1 MGIWENLY
9 ELDWLSCVCVCGVV
23 ELREKRDLT
32 GLKRNKYV
40 LPNGAQWSAD
50 YKMEK

>member
-9 ELDWLSCVCVCGVV
+9 ELDWLICVCVCGRV
-23 ELREKRDLT
+23 ERKRELT
-32 GLKRNKYV
+32 GLKKNKYV
-40 LPNGAQWSAD
+40 LPNGAKWSAD